1 MKKMKKTLNKT
12 ESRTSNVHTQQK
24 ERDMT
29 PFDQAR
35 ENAAIFA
42 ENLVAMQLIGLAA
55 TEMDKLKTE
64 DADANVKDI
73 DRLDQFLEVAVM
85 TQAAFQIEGMAS

>member
-1 MKKMKKTLNKT
+1 MKKVKKTLNKS
-12 ESRTSNVHTQQK
+12 EAHTSNVHTQQK

-29 PFDQAR
+29 ALDQAR
-35 ENAAIFA
+35 ENATIFC

-55 TEMDKLKTE
+55 TEMDKLITE
-64 DADANVKDI
+64 DADANTKDI

>member
-12 ESRTSNVHTQQK
+12 ESHTSNIHTQQK

>member
-1 MKKMKKTLNKT
+1 MKKTLNKS
-12 ESRTSNVHTQQK
+12 ESHTSNIHTQHK

-29 PFDQAR
+29 ALDQAR
-35 ENAAIFA
+35 ENATIFC

-55 TEMDKLKTE
+55 TEMDKLITE

>member
-1 MKKMKKTLNKT
+1 
-12 ESRTSNVHTQQK
+12 
-24 ERDMT
+24 MT

-85 TQAAFQIEGMAS
+85 TQAAFQIEGMASQ

>member
-1 MKKMKKTLNKT
+1 MKKMKKTLNKSET
-12 ESRTSNVHTQQK
+12 QASNVHTQQK

-73 DRLDQFLEVAVM
+73 DRLDQFLEVAMM

>member
-1 MKKMKKTLNKT
+1 MKKTKKTLNKCET
-12 ESRTSNVHTQQK
+12 QASNVHTQQK

>member
-1 MKKMKKTLNKT
+1 MKKMKKTLNKS
-12 ESRTSNVHTQQK
+12 ESHTSNVHTQQK

-35 ENAAIFA
+35 ENAQIFA

-73 DRLDQFLEVAVM
+73 ERLDQFLEVAVV

>member
-1 MKKMKKTLNKT
+1 MKKMKKTLNKL
-12 ESRTSNVHTQQK
+12 EAHTSNEHTQQK

-64 DADANVKDI
+64 DADANIKDI
-73 DRLDQFLEVAVM
+73 DRLDQFLEVAVV

>member
-1 MKKMKKTLNKT
+1 MKKTLNKS
-12 ESRTSNVHTQQK
+12 ESHTSNVHTQQK

-29 PFDQAR
+29 ALDQAR
-35 ENAAIFA
+35 ENATIFC

-55 TEMDKLKTE
+55 TEMDKLRTE

>member
-1 MKKMKKTLNKT
+1 MKKVKKTLNKD
-12 ESRTSNVHTQQK
+12 EWHTSNIHTQQK

-29 PFDQAR
+29 ALDQAR
-35 ENAAIFA
+35 ENATIFC

-55 TEMDKLKTE
+55 TEMDKLKME
-64 DADANVKDI
+64 DPSANVRDI

>member
-1 MKKMKKTLNKT
+1 MKKMKKTLNKS
-12 ESRTSNVHTQQK
+12 ESHTSNVHTQQK
-24 ERDMT
+24 EGDMT

-35 ENAAIFA
+35 ENAQIFA

-73 DRLDQFLEVAVM
+73 ERLDQFLEVAVV

>member
-1 MKKMKKTLNKT
+1 
-12 ESRTSNVHTQQK
+12 
-24 ERDMT
+24 MT

-42 ENLVAMQLIGLAA
+42 ENLVAMQLISLAA

-64 DADANVKDI
+64 DAAANTQDI
-73 DRLDQFLEVAVM
+73 DRLNQFLEVAVM
-85 TQAAFQIEGMAS
+85 TQAAFQVEGMVS

>member
-1 MKKMKKTLNKT
+1 MKKVKKTLNKL
-12 ESRTSNVHTQQK
+12 ESHTSNIHTQQK

-64 DADANVKDI
+64 DAAANTQDI
-73 DRLDQFLEVAVM
+73 DRLNQFLEVAVM
-85 TQAAFQIEGMAS
+85 TQAAFQVEGMVS